1 MHQQRCRPSS
11 KPSRNWWVSCL
22 LAIIII
28 DRGCAGATWAI
39 TGELSGDKAAA
50 AHQMMN
56 LQDGM
61 LTAHVT
67 GVPLPR
73 VMSELS
79 RLSGARIVWLGQRD
93 NRPVSVDFTKLPL
106 AEALPRL
113 LGPNNFLLLYSS
125 TAARSRLKSIWVA
138 PRRSS
143 VGQTVA
149 AEPDPVSSEESPDPN
164 AGDAEL
170 EKMVESHLD
179 TALHGTDRDSRVEAV
194 GFLGG
199 LVEYDPRIRPLLT
212 QLSTGESDPQVRA
225 AAAEALAGLQE

>member
-1 MHQQRCRPSS
+1 MQQQRYRPSS
-11 KPSRNWWVSCL
+11 KPLRRHWWVSCF

-28 DRGCAGATWAI
+28 DRGCTEATWAI

-50 AHQMMN
+50 SRQMLT

-79 RLSGARIVWLGQRD
+79 RLSGAKIVWLVQRD

-113 LGPNNFLLLYSS
+113 LGPNNFLLMYAS
-125 TAARSRLKSIWVA
+125 TDKRSRLTSIWV
-138 PRRSS
+138 
-143 VGQTVA
+143 
-149 AEPDPVSSEESPDPN
+149 
-164 AGDAEL
+164 
-170 EKMVESHLD
+170 
-179 TALHGTDRDSRVEAV
+179 
-194 GFLGG
+194 
-199 LVEYDPRIRPLLT
+199 
-212 QLSTGESDPQVRA
+212 
-225 AAAEALAGLQE
+225 